1 LDVSKSTLASA
12 VIARIGAGKRFV
24 NRTNRIFQ
32 YLAVTII
39 FATVIAL
46 LTAMAYSGSI
56 KKSYHWTKPSRQSS
70 VTPPVTEDHIRSLLA
85 QVPDSELGVSIV
97 DLGLVYGIRFP
108 GPDAVEV
115 TMTLTTPYCPYSR
128 SIVDDIQKILMA
140 DPAINDARLR
150 IVFDPAWTWDRVDKS
165 IRDQIIKQFPA
176 VPGTVGGG
184 HD

>member
-1 LDVSKSTLASA
+1 M
-12 VIARIGAGKRFV
+12 

-32 YLAVTII
+32 YLAVAII
-39 FATVIAL
+39 LATVIAL
-46 LTAMAYSGSI
+46 LAAMAYSGSI
-56 KKSYHWTKPSRQSS
+56 KKSYQWTKPPRQAA
-70 VTPPVTEDHIRSLLA
+70 VMVAPVTEDHIRSLLA

-128 SIVDDIQKILMA
+128 SIVDDIQKTLMA

-150 IVFDPAWTWDRVDKS
+150 IVFEPAWTWDRVDKS
-165 IRDQIIKQFPA
+165 IRDRIIKQFSA
-176 VPGTVGGG
+176 VPGTLGGS